1 LFTDSLAKSK
11 GLICS
16 AGFEGPS
23 EAMFLGKKVLLSPIS
38 GQYEQAANAV
48 CAERE
53 GAMVFYQLNA
63 LAVDIFK
70 VFSFQKILL
79 KGHGRTTLKTL

>member
-1 LFTDSLAKSK
+1 
-11 GLICS
+11 
-16 AGFEGPS
+16 
-23 EAMFLGKKVLLSPIS
+23 MFLGKKVLLSPIS

-70 VFSFQKILL
+70 RFFISENSVKRAWPDYTEDLVEDILARAKNGEDL
-79 KGHGRTTLKTL
+79 DDISTLQLH